1 MASSSRRSAK
11 RQSSGPVALESE
23 SPSGP
28 PPKSRKRSTSVKD
41 RLDPT
46 AASDGVSLESLLWKA
61 ANMLH
66 WRVSKAQFRDYLF
79 PLLFMKRISD
89 VYDEERAEALRAS
102 NGDESYA
109 NLPEIHR
116 FVIPSGA
123 HWTDLRSARA
133 DVGAAIVHAMSEIER
148 ANPDRLAGIFG
159 DAEWTNKEVLT
170 DGHLSAL
177 IEHFSSINL
186 SNASTPGD
194 VLGRAYEYL
203 LKQFADLSKRKK
215 AGEFYTPRSV
225 IRLMVNILDPHPGET
240 VYDPACG
247 TGGMLLEALN
257 HIRDDRGGKGGAL
270 AGVLFGQEKELATSA
285 IARMNLFLHGVEDF
299 SIVRGDT
306 LNHPG
311 HQVSNVLRQFDC
323 VLANPPFSLQDWGA
337 PAFAADPWGRN
348 KYGTPPVKNGD
359 YAWIQHMIA
368 SMRPETGRVAVVLP
382 DGVLSRGNVEGKIR
396 NALLEADLIE
406 AVIKFG
412 PGLFYGTGLDPVV
425 MVLRAKKVPEHKGK
439 MLFIDA
445 SEIYTSQRAN
455 NFLTDDQ
462 ADAIFEIYRALED
475 RPHLSRV
482 VTLEDI
488 RIEGGILTVQR
499 YIERAAKGEQ
509 ISYDAA
515 RAQLM
520 TALDEHAAAASAL
533 ESLLRDRGLIGAGG
547 TH

>member
-1 MASSSRRSAK
+1 M
-11 RQSSGPVALESE
+11 
-23 SPSGP
+23 
-28 PPKSRKRSTSVKD
+28 KRSNAVKD
-41 RLDPT
+41 RLDPSS
-46 AASDGVSLESLLWKA
+46 ASDGVSLESLLWKA

-109 NLPEIHR
+109 NLPENHR
-116 FVIPSGA
+116 FVIPAGA
-123 HWTDLRSARA
+123 HWNDIRSARA

-177 IEHFSSINL
+177 VEHFSSINL

-194 VLGRAYEYL
+194 VLGRAYEFL

-215 AGEFYTPRSV
+215 AGEFYTPRAV

-257 HIRDDRGGKGGAL
+257 HIRGDRGGKGGAL

-311 HQVSNVLRQFDC
+311 HQVNNTLRQFDC
-323 VLANPPFSLQDWGA
+323 VLANPPFSLEDWGA
-337 PAFAADPWGRN
+337 SAFAADPWGRN
-348 KYGTPPVKNGD
+348 KYGTPPDKNGD

-368 SMRPETGRVAVVLP
+368 SMKPATGRVAVVLP
-382 DGVLSRGNVEGKIR
+382 DGVLSRGKAEGRIR
-396 NALLEADLIE
+396 NALLDADLIE

-425 MVLRAKKVPEHKGK
+425 MVLRAKKAPKRAGK
-439 MLFIDA
+439 LLFIDA

-455 NFLTDDQ
+455 NFITDDQ
-462 ADAIFEIYRALED
+462 SDAIFGLYHAFED
-475 RPHLSRV
+475 RLHLSRV
-482 VTLEDI
+482 VTIEDV
-488 RIEGGILTVQR
+488 RAEGGILTVQR

-509 ISYDAA
+509 ISYEAA

-520 TALDEHAAAASAL
+520 TALDEHEAAATAL
-533 ESLLRDRGLIGAGG
+533 ELLLRDRGLLSTGGAG
-547 TH
+547 

>member
-1 MASSSRRSAK
+1 
-11 RQSSGPVALESE
+11 
-23 SPSGP
+23 
-28 PPKSRKRSTSVKD
+28 
-41 RLDPT
+41 
-46 AASDGVSLESLLWKA
+46 
-61 ANMLH
+61 MLH

-109 NLPEIHR
+109 SLPENHR
-116 FVIPSGA
+116 FVIPAGA
-123 HWTDLRSARA
+123 HWNDIRSARA

-170 DGHLSAL
+170 DGHLSSL
-177 IEHFSSINL
+177 VEHFSSINL

-194 VLGRAYEYL
+194 VLGRAYEFL

-215 AGEFYTPRSV
+215 AGEFYTPRAV
-225 IRLMVNILDPHPGET
+225 IRLMVNILDPSPGET

-311 HQVSNVLRQFDC
+311 HHISNALRQFDC

-368 SMRPETGRVAVVLP
+368 SMRPETGRVAVVL
-382 DGVLSRGNVEGKIR
+382 SESISFRGDTEEVIR
-396 NALLEADLIE
+396 NALIDADLIE

-412 PGLFYGTGLDPVV
+412 PGLFYGTGLDPIV
-425 MVLRAKKVPEHKGK
+425 MVLRAKKTPQHAGK

-455 NFLTDDQ
+455 NFLADDQ
-462 ADAIFEIYRALED
+462 ADAIFGIYRAFED

-482 VTLEDI
+482 ATLEEV
-488 RIEGGILTVQR
+488 RAEGGILTVRR

-515 RAQLM
+515 HEQLM
-520 TALDEHAAAASAL
+520 TALDEHEAAASAL
-533 ESLLRDRGLIGAGG
+533 ELLLRARGLISAGG
-547 TH
+547 TR

>member
-1 MASSSRRSAK
+1 MSRQQADK
-11 RQSSGPVALESE
+11 RG
-23 SPSGP
+23 
-28 PPKSRKRSTSVKD
+28 TSVKD

-102 NGDESYA
+102 NGDEVYA
-109 NLPEIHR
+109 GLPENHR
-116 FVIPSGA
+116 FVVPAGA
-123 HWTDLRSARA
+123 HWDDIRSTRA

-148 ANPDRLAGIFG
+148 VNPDRLAGIFG

-215 AGEFYTPRSV
+215 AGEFYTPRAV
-225 IRLMVNILDPHPGET
+225 IRLMVNILDPSPGET

-257 HIRDDRGGKGGAL
+257 HIRDDRGGKGAAL

-311 HQVSNVLRQFDC
+311 HHVSNALRQFDC

-348 KYGTPPVKNGD
+348 RYGTPPPKNGD
-359 YAWIQHMIA
+359 YAWVQHMIA
-368 SMRPETGRVAVVLP
+368 SMKPTTGRVAVVL
-382 DGVLSRGNVEGKIR
+382 SESISFRGDTEAVIR
-396 NALLEADLIE
+396 NALIEADMIE

-412 PGLFYGTGLDPVV
+412 HGLFYGTGLDPIV
-425 MVLRAKKVPEHKGK
+425 MILRAKKVPRRAGK
-439 MLFIDA
+439 ILFIDA

-455 NFLTDDQ
+455 NVLTDDQ
-462 ADAIFEIYRALED
+462 ADAIFGLYHAFED
-475 RPHLSRV
+475 RPHIARV
-482 VTLEDI
+482 VALDDV
-488 RIEGGILTVQR
+488 RAEGGILTVRR
-499 YIERAAKGEQ
+499 YIESAGTGAQVDYAA
-509 ISYDAA
+509 AH
-515 RAQLM
+515 AQL
-520 TALDEHAAAASAL
+520 LSDLEDHDAAASAL
-533 ESLLRDRGLIGAGG
+533 EALLRDRGMYGVKRAR
-547 TH
+547 

>member
-1 MASSSRRSAK
+1 M
-11 RQSSGPVALESE
+11 
-23 SPSGP
+23 
-28 PPKSRKRSTSVKD
+28 KRSNAVKD
-41 RLDPT
+41 RLDPN

-123 HWTDLRSARA
+123 HWNDIRTARA

-177 IEHFSSINL
+177 VEHFSSINL

-194 VLGRAYEYL
+194 VLGRAYEFL

-215 AGEFYTPRSV
+215 AGEFYTPRAV

-240 VYDPACG
+240 VYDPTCG

-311 HQVSNVLRQFDC
+311 HHLSNTLRQFDC
-323 VLANPPFSLQDWGA
+323 VLANPPFSLKDWGA

-348 KYGTPPVKNGD
+348 KYSTPPDKNGD
-359 YAWIQHMIA
+359 YAWI
-368 SMRPETGRVAVVLP
+368 
-382 DGVLSRGNVEGKIR
+382 
-396 NALLEADLIE
+396 
-406 AVIKFG
+406 
-412 PGLFYGTGLDPVV
+412 
-425 MVLRAKKVPEHKGK
+425 
-439 MLFIDA
+439 
-445 SEIYTSQRAN
+445 
-455 NFLTDDQ
+455 
-462 ADAIFEIYRALED
+462 
-475 RPHLSRV
+475 
-482 VTLEDI
+482 
-488 RIEGGILTVQR
+488 
-499 YIERAAKGEQ
+499 
-509 ISYDAA
+509 
-515 RAQLM
+515 
-520 TALDEHAAAASAL
+520 HA
-533 ESLLRDRGLIGAGG
+533 
-547 TH
+547 

>member
-1 MASSSRRSAK
+1 M
-11 RQSSGPVALESE
+11 
-23 SPSGP
+23 
-28 PPKSRKRSTSVKD
+28 KRSNAVKD
-41 RLDPT
+41 RLDPST
-46 AASDGVSLESLLWKA
+46 ASDGVSLESLLWKA

-102 NGDESYA
+102 GGDESYA

-177 IEHFSSINL
+177 VEHFSSINL

-194 VLGRAYEYL
+194 VLGRAYEFL

-225 IRLMVNILDPHPGET
+225 IRLMVNILDPSPGET

-299 SIVRGDT
+299 SIIRGDT

-311 HQVSNVLRQFDC
+311 HHISNALRQFDC

-382 DGVLSRGNVEGKIR
+382 DGVLSRGNAEGKIR
-396 NALLEADLIE
+396 KALLNADMIE
-406 AVIKFG
+406 TVIKFG

-425 MVLRAKKVPEHKGK
+425 MVLRAEKAPERKGK

-445 SEIYTSQRAN
+445 SEIYTAQRAN
-455 NFLTDDQ
+455 NFLTDEQ
-462 ADAIFEIYRALED
+462 ADVIFGIYRAFED

-482 VTLEDI
+482 VTLEDV
-488 RIEGGILTVQR
+488 RAEGGIMTVQR
-499 YIERAAKGEQ
+499 YVDPAAKGEQ
-509 ISYDAA
+509 ISYEDA
-515 RAQLM
+515 RAQLVS
-520 TALDEHAAAASAL
+520 TLDEHEAAASAL
-533 ESLLRDRGLIGAGG
+533 EALLRDRGLISAGG
-547 TH
+547 TR

>member
-1 MASSSRRSAK
+1 
-11 RQSSGPVALESE
+11 
-23 SPSGP
+23 
-28 PPKSRKRSTSVKD
+28 
-41 RLDPT
+41 
-46 AASDGVSLESLLWKA
+46 
-61 ANMLH
+61 MLH

-177 IEHFSSINL
+177 VEHFSSINL

-194 VLGRAYEYL
+194 VLGRAYEFL

-215 AGEFYTPRSV
+215 AGEFYTPRAV
-225 IRLMVNILDPHPGET
+225 IRLMVNILDPSPGET

-299 SIVRGDT
+299 SIIRGDT

-311 HQVSNVLRQFDC
+311 HHVSNALRQFDC
-323 VLANPPFSLQDWGA
+323 VLANPPFSLDDWGA
-337 PAFAADPWGRN
+337 LSFAADPWGRN
-348 KYGTPPVKNGD
+348 RYGTPPARYGD

-368 SMRPETGRVAVVLP
+368 SMKSGTGRIAVVLP
-382 DGVLSRGNVEGKIR
+382 DGAISRGKAEGKIR
-396 NALLEADLIE
+396 NALLEADLVE

-412 PGLFYGTGLDPVV
+412 PGLFYGTGLAPVV
-425 MVLRAKKVPEHKGK
+425 MVLRATKTPERAGK
-439 MLFIDA
+439 LLFIDA
-445 SEIYTSQRAN
+445 SQIYTSQRAN
-455 NFLTDDQ
+455 NFLADDQ
-462 ADAIFEIYRALED
+462 ADAIFGLYQAFED
-475 RPHLSRV
+475 RPHLARV
-482 VTLEDI
+482 VTRDDV
-488 RIEGGILTVQR
+488 RAEGGILAVQR
-499 YIERAAKGEQ
+499 YIDRAAKSEQ
-509 ISYDAA
+509 VGYGAA

-520 TALDEHAAAASAL
+520 TALDEHEIAASAL
-533 ESLLRDRGLIGAGG
+533 ESLLRDRGLIGAGS
-547 TH
+547 TR

>member
-1 MASSSRRSAK
+1 MSRQQANK
-11 RQSSGPVALESE
+11 RG
-23 SPSGP
+23 
-28 PPKSRKRSTSVKD
+28 TSVKD

-177 IEHFSSINL
+177 VEHFSSIKL

-194 VLGRAYEYL
+194 VLGRAYEFL

-215 AGEFYTPRSV
+215 AGEFYTPRAV
-225 IRLMVNILDPHPGET
+225 IRLMVNILDPSPGET

-311 HQVSNVLRQFDC
+311 HQVANALRQFDC

-368 SMRPETGRVAVVLP
+368 SMRSETGRVAVVLP
-382 DGVLSRGNVEGKIR
+382 DGVLSRGNAEGKIR

-412 PGLFYGTGLDPVV
+412 PGLFYGTSLDPVV
-425 MVLRAKKVPEHKGK
+425 MVIRAKKTPEHKK
-439 MLFIDA
+439 KILFIDA
-445 SEIYTSQRAN
+445 SEIYTAKSAN
-455 NFLTDDQ
+455 NFLSTEQ
-462 ADAIFEIYRALED
+462 ADEIFALYCGFED
-475 RPHLSRV
+475 KPHLTRV
-482 VTLEDI
+482 ATLEDV
-488 RIEGGILTVQR
+488 RAEGGILTVQR
-499 YIERAAKGEQ
+499 YVERAANGEQ

-520 TALDEHAAAASAL
+520 TVLDEHEAAASAL
-533 ESLLRDRGLIGAGG
+533 ELLLRNRGLIGTGDQL
-547 TH
+547 